1 TIEGDVVVT
10 PTPGGHATPGVV
22 VTPGQEEDATGNTS
36 HYFRPHPRRAASDP
50 EAPEPIGGQPPPVKP
65 RLRGVSHRWAFFA
78 SLFAS
83 VALVLVPSSKR
94 AVAAAMV
101 YALS

>member
-1 TIEGDVVVT
+1 MTLIPRRGSDRTEK
-10 PTPGGHATPGVV
+10 
-22 VTPGQEEDATGNTS
+22 DATRSSGL
-36 HYFRPHPRRAASDP
+36 YFPRRPRGAASDP
-50 EAPEPIGGQPPPVKP
+50 EAPEPIGGQSLPVKP

-83 VALVLVPSSKR
+83 VALILVAPSKR

-101 YALS
+101 YALSLSRTIRRQCALP